1 MTNTAFSQAFS
12 HYDLN
17 EVILLSVATNF
28 FLNEYL
34 IDYYG
39 LKKNYHV
46 LGGLLQNYWRS
57 LEETPKV
64 TLAQY
69 QTVRGLLS
77 TSKT

>member
-1 MTNTAFSQAFS
+1 MTNIAFSQAFS

-46 LGGLLQNYWRS
+46 LGGLLQNIGGHWKR
-57 LEETPKV
+57 PQK
-64 TLAQY
+64 
-69 QTVRGLLS
+69 
-77 TSKT
+77 